1 MRTYENYAN
10 IPLRYSI
17 DRFHNSQRGSPLDP
31 QKTKGITM
39 SKFIK
44 HNGSLINL
52 NLTQEITIEAFEENY
67 KTRYSVVMIK
77 SDDSKV
83 SLGVFND
90 IDKAQEVFDYVAANI
105 DYIELPSL

>member
-1 MRTYENYAN
+1 
-10 IPLRYSI
+10 
-17 DRFHNSQRGSPLDP
+17 
-31 QKTKGITM
+31 M

-77 SDDSKV
+77 SDGRKH

-90 IDKAQEVFDYVAANI
+90 RDKAQEVFDYVEANI
-105 DYIELPSL
+105 DYIELPSI